1 MAASSAETRKQLI
14 FQKLDE
20 AMNYCNSHHDP
31 VQERFERVVDIVFE
45 NERGMASS
53 DRRRREMKALFP
65 VLLNRDLRGFVPSL
79 KLTDRELGLG
89 GADYLDCWFSKW
101 AQKYLTAWKTLPSQ
115 RVAKPK
121 GAATDEALI
130 QLLIPH
136 AGSETEARAWARHHN
151 YFMSA
156 ENTGGSLLEEYV
168 ASKISSKGWI
178 WCRGEILTAV
188 DFCRDDCSAFIQVK
202 NKSNTENSSSKGF
215 RDSHNAPM
223 WYRME
228 AERKAGQIVTRWP
241 DLMTFVKEHSGADV
255 AIPDGLLS
263 EDDYLSF
270 VRKASEGNE
279 KLINGEERG
288 FNFDEI
294 AY

>member
-1 MAASSAETRKQLI
+1 MAVSSAEVRKQQIL
-14 FQKLDE
+14 QKLDE
-20 AMNYCNSHHDP
+20 SMNYCNSHHDSA
-31 VQERFERVVDIVFE
+31 QERFEHVVDLVFGAE
-45 NERGMASS
+45 CGIAAPEQ
-53 DRRRREMKALFP
+53 RRAEMKALFP
-65 VLLNRDLRGFVPSL
+65 VLLDRELRGFVPSL
-79 KLTDRELGLG
+79 KLSDSELALDC
-89 GADYLDCWFSKW
+89 ADYLDCWFSKW
-101 AQKYLTAWKTLPSQ
+101 AQKYLSAWKTLPSQ

-168 ASKISSKGWI
+168 ASKISPKGWI

-241 DLMTFVKEHSGADV
+241 DLVAFVKEHSGADA
-255 AIPDGLLS
+255 AIPDALMS
-263 EDDYLSF
+263 ESDYLSF
-270 VRKASEGNE
+270 VRKVSEANE
-279 KLINGEERG
+279 RLINGEERG
-288 FNFDEI
+288 FNFDEV

>member
-1 MAASSAETRKQLI
+1 MATSSGEARKQQVL
-14 FQKLDE
+14 QKLDE

-31 VQERFERVVDIVFE
+31 AQERFEHVVDAVL
-45 NERGMASS
+45 S
-53 DRRRREMKALFP
+53 DDCGIAAPEQRRREMKALFP
-65 VLLNRDLRGFVPSL
+65 VLLNSELRGFIPSL
-79 KLTDRELGLG
+79 KLNDSELALNHV
-89 GADYLDCWFSKW
+89 DYLDCWLSRWTK
-101 AQKYLTAWKTLPSQ
+101 KYLAAWKMLPSQ
-115 RVAKPK
+115 RTAKPK

-136 AGSETEARAWARHHN
+136 AGSEAEARAWARHHN

-168 ASKISSKGWI
+168 ASKVTSKGWV

-228 AERKAGQIVTRWP
+228 AERKAGKIVTRWP
-241 DLMTFVKEHSGADV
+241 ELMSFIKEHSGAD
-255 AIPDGLLS
+255 AEIPGDLMS
-263 EDDYLSF
+263 ESDYLSF
-270 VRKASEGNE
+270 VRKASEDNA
-279 KLINGEERG
+279 KLINGEEKG
-288 FNFDEI
+288 FNFDEV